1 MLGKSQRLKGITI
14 KKGTLAGPSLPP
26 PKHIDVEALT
36 KSAELPTAVPAPA
49 AAPTEKSYDP
59 FNLVVP
65 TEAPIATED
74 PFDIFSATPA
84 APTTNPFNMFNQPAP
99 TIQAP
104 TPTEKVTTMPQ
115 PKRTVVIKR
124 KTPAAP
130 TTAPDF
136 DLTPQ
141 PALAAPFTTPF
152 DSPPQYG
159 APTYTQ
165 FAAPTAASQ
174 FPIIAPP
181 PEAPKRRTVLIK
193 RKYGP
198 QEEKYRTDRDKEI
211 NENPYTF
218 DESQTTFMPPT
229 RLAFQNF
236 MRTTFT
242 PFAITKVPV
251 PDFEACAKLGQRG
264 EGVIERFLYQQF
276 VREYMRQETPYRGLL
291 VYHGL
296 GSGKT
301 CTSIAAAEA
310 LFGRAKKK
318 IIVMTPGSLRN
329 NFKNELTSCGFR
341 HHSLQN
347 HWVFLPLT
355 PTTQLFASE
364 VLGISSTSKM
374 YEDVFKEPEEQRGI
388 WIPDFEQPPNY
399 SSLAAWQQTS
409 IRRQL
414 NFQLESRIT
423 FLSYNSARDTSKA
436 RLQAIACQNPTF
448 FDNAVII
455 IDEIHNVTRMMCRRM
470 DKELLERIRRGKN
483 DPAFDP
489 ITYESWKPQ
498 VCSTPYVHSRAYL
511 LYRLLATAKNSKII
525 GLSGTPL
532 INFPEEI
539 AILANLLGG
548 YIHTVDATVPISPT
562 AEADLLA
569 AAKAHPRID
578 FIDVQKA
585 ELKVRITYSILPD
598 KYKKVYDEANSFKG
612 VEYDEEAASDAAK
625 VHQEL
630 AEALKA
636 KNIVLSIPQHRSYPL
651 LPPTR
656 DDFYKGF
663 IRESDYALM
672 NQAILRRRLQG
683 LVSYYR
689 GSKED
694 LMPRIKEDIIV
705 QVPFNEYSYSKYF
718 EARKEELKAKPKS
731 SVAKDIEE
739 LEDSAN
745 PAYYRFRSRSACNFV
760 FPSDI
765 ERPYPMN
772 KKAVVIDTGLEGTDA
787 PVITEADSQI
797 SPEELADRVKE
808 EEVDLLGIGDLLGTA
823 PSTTPAGTA
832 GPTDE
837 TAPETQQLNTYAEK
851 LEYARKKLY
860 ERRDEVLRIMNDPTQ
875 GLEKFSP
882 KMTAIIRKIEE
893 LDARSASPD
902 HFIGPQLVYSQFI
915 TMEGLGI
922 LGMALEANGYVP
934 IELEGPI
941 DDLRFTE
948 KTLESL
954 AEGPARRFMFFT
966 SNSGPREREVLLNIF
981 NGRFDKLPPR
991 IKEVLETIF
1000 SDTRNLHGEICSV
1013 FGIGAAGAEGIS
1025 LRNVRAVHI
1034 MEPYWNNVRTEQVKG
1049 RAVRICSHM
1058 ELPLE
1063 ERDVSIY
1070 TYCAVFQGKIDE
1082 SLKISDGGATSDEY
1096 INDIA
1101 KKKAAIN
1108 EGILTIMK
1116 ETAVD
1121 CTLNQ
1126 MENQDVRCFVPKA
1139 SSTESYAYHPDIEYD
1154 LKNPPVNAPPTT
1166 AAPTVATIAK
1176 PQVVEIKGITNTEKA
1191 KTIAAPL
1198 VSTATAR
1205 PGVEKAPTVMVKGRE
1220 YIMVPKPGSTDLF
1233 LLYDKADTLKTR
1245 QLGLLKRDPLSGAFA
1260 VKLA

>member
-1 MLGKSQRLKGITI
+1 MLGKSQRLKGITV
-14 KKGTLAGPSLPP
+14 KKGTLAGPTPAPP
-26 PKHIDVEALT
+26 RHINVEALI
-36 KSAELPTAVPAPA
+36 KPAELI
-49 AAPTEKSYDP
+49 
-59 FNLVVP
+59 VP
-65 TEAPIATED
+65 TEPPVVTQPEQQPPTED
-74 PFDIFSATPA
+74 PFDMFSATPA
-84 APTTNPFNMFNQPAP
+84 APIESAAPNPFNVFNQPAP
-99 TIQAP
+99 TIKAP
-104 TPTEKVTTMPQ
+104 TPTEKVTTMPLPVPQ
-115 PKRTVVIKR
+115 QKRTVVIKR

-130 TTAPDF
+130 VIPATLDLAPEASTT
-136 DLTPQ
+136 T
-141 PALAAPFTTPF
+141 
-152 DSPPQYG
+152 
-159 APTYTQ
+159 TQ
-165 FAAPTAASQ
+165 FPLI
-174 FPIIAPP
+174 PPP

-193 RKYGP
+193 RKQYGP

-211 NENPYTF
+211 AEDPYTF
-218 DESQTTFMPPT
+218 DESQTTFIPPT
-229 RLAFQNF
+229 RLAFQHF

-242 PFAITKVPV
+242 PFAITQVPV

-355 PTTQLFASE
+355 QTTQLFASE
-364 VLGISSTSKM
+364 VLGLKPGIKLF
-374 YEDVFKEPEEQRGI
+374 EDMAKEPQEQHGI
-388 WIPDFEQPPNY
+388 WIPDFDQAPNY

-548 YIHTVDATVPISPT
+548 YIHTVEATVPITPT
-562 AEADLLA
+562 AETDLLSA
-569 AAKAHPRID
+569 ARAHPRID
-578 FIDVQKA
+578 FVDVQKA
-585 ELKVRITYSILPD
+585 ELKVRITYSVLPN
-598 KYKKVYDEANSFKG
+598 KYKKVYDDSNQFKG
-612 VEYDEEAASDAAK
+612 VEYDEEAISDAAQ
-625 VHQEL
+625 VHKEL

-636 KNIVLSIPQHRSYPL
+636 KNIVLSIPLHKSYPL
-651 LPPTR
+651 LPPTK

-694 LMPRIKEDIIV
+694 LMPRIKEDILV

-718 EARKEELKAKPKS
+718 EARKEELKSKS
-731 SVAKDIEE
+731 KTSIAQDIEE
-739 LEDSAN
+739 LEDSMN

-765 ERPYPMN
+765 DRPYPTN
-772 KKAVVIDTGLEGTDA
+772 KKAAIIDTGLEAIEA

-797 SPEELADRVKE
+797 SPEELADRIQE
-808 EEVDLLGIGDLLGTA
+808 EEIDLLGIGTA
-823 PSTTPAGTA
+823 TAPAGTE
-832 GPTDE
+832 GPVDE
-837 TAPETQQLNTYAEK
+837 VVPETQPQDEARQLNTYAEK

-860 ERRDEVLRIMNDPTQ
+860 ERRNEVLRIMNDPTQ

-902 HFIGPQLVYSQFI
+902 HFIGPQLIYSQFI

-922 LGMALEANGYVP
+922 LGMAMEANGYVP
-934 IELEGPI
+934 IELAGPVE
-941 DDLRFTE
+941 DLYFSQRTV
-948 KTLESL
+948 ESL
-954 AEGPARRFMFFT
+954 AKGPAAKERRFMFFT

-981 NGRFDKLPPR
+981 NGRFDKVPPK
-991 IKEVLETIF
+991 IKAVLEEHYAT
-1000 SDTRNLHGEICSV
+1000 TGNLHGEICCI

-1058 ELPLE
+1058 QLPLE

-1096 INDIA
+1096 INEIA
-1101 KKKAAIN
+1101 KKKTAIN

-1154 LKNPPVNAPPTT
+1154 LKNPPVDAVI
-1166 AAPTVATIAK
+1166 AAPTVVTATAK

-1191 KTIAAPL
+1191 KAIAAPL
-1198 VSTATAR
+1198 VSAATTR
-1205 PGVEKAPTVMVKGRE
+1205 PGVEKAPTVMVKGHE

-1233 LLYDKADTLKTR
+1233 LLYDKGDTLKTR
-1245 QLGLLKRDPLSGAFA
+1245 QLGILKRDPLSGAFA
-1260 VKLA
+1260 VKML

>member
-26 PKHIDVEALT
+26 PRHINVEEINTGVQVPTLVAPIEEVSSTPVQPAPLNVFNIPVGP
-36 KSAELPTAVPAPA
+36 LPPAPA
-49 AAPTEKSYDP
+49 AQPSIIAP
-59 FNLVVP
+59 
-65 TEAPIATED
+65 
-74 PFDIFSATPA
+74 
-84 APTTNPFNMFNQPAP
+84 
-99 TIQAP
+99 
-104 TPTEKVTTMPQ
+104 
-115 PKRTVVIKR
+115 
-124 KTPAAP
+124 
-130 TTAPDF
+130 
-136 DLTPQ
+136 
-141 PALAAPFTTPF
+141 
-152 DSPPQYG
+152 
-159 APTYTQ
+159 
-165 FAAPTAASQ
+165 
-174 FPIIAPP
+174 IAPP
-181 PEAPKRRTVLIK
+181 PGEPTKRRTRII
-193 RKYGP
+193 RKQYGP
-198 QEEKYRTDRDKEI
+198 QEDKYRSDRDKEI
-211 NENPYTF
+211 YENPYKF
-218 DESQTTFMPPT
+218 DDAQSTFMPPT

-242 PFAITKVPV
+242 PFAITQVPV

-310 LFGRAKKK
+310 LFGRSRKK

-364 VLGISSTSKM
+364 VLGVKPTSKM
-374 YEDVFKEPEEQRGI
+374 FEDMAKEPQEQHGI
-388 WIPDFEQPPNY
+388 WIPDFEQAPNY
-399 SSLAAWQQTS
+399 SSLQAWQQTS

-414 NFQLESRIT
+414 NYQLEGRIT

-448 FDNAVII
+448 FDNAVIV

-489 ITYESWKPQ
+489 ITFQPWSPA
-498 VCSTPYVHSRAYL
+498 VCSTPYMHSRAYL

-548 YIHTVDATVPISPT
+548 YIHTVEATVPITPT
-562 AEADLLA
+562 AEADLLV

-585 ELKVRITYSILPD
+585 ELKVRITYSVLPN
-598 KYKKVYDEANSFKG
+598 KYKKVYDDARQFKG
-612 VEYDEEAASDAAK
+612 VEFDEKATSDAAQ
-625 VHQEL
+625 VHSEL
-630 AEALKA
+630 AAALKE
-636 KNIVLSIPQHRSYPL
+636 KNIVLSTPLHKSYPL
-651 LPPTR
+651 LPPTK

-672 NQAILRRRLQG
+672 NQSILRRRLQG

-694 LMPRIKEDIIV
+694 LMPRIKEDILV

-765 ERPYPMN
+765 DRPYPTN
-772 KKAVVIDTGLEGTDA
+772 KKATILDTGLDSDA
-787 PVITEADSQI
+787 PLITEADTQVTA
-797 SPEELADRVKE
+797 EELADRIKE
-808 EEVDLLGIGDLLGTA
+808 EEVDLHGLGDLL
-823 PSTTPAGTA
+823 TPAGDKE
-832 GPTDE
+832 PTSE
-837 TAPETQQLNTYAEK
+837 APAETQQVQQVQLNTYAEK
-851 LEYARKKLY
+851 LEYARRKLY
-860 ERRDEVLRIMNDPTQ
+860 ERRNEVLRIMNDVNQ

-915 TMEGLGI
+915 SMEGLGI
-922 LGMALEANGYVP
+922 LGMAMEANGYVP
-934 IELEGPI
+934 IELAGPI
-941 DDLRFTE
+941 EDMYFTQR
-948 KTLESL
+948 TVESL
-954 AEGPARRFMFFT
+954 AKGPAAKERRFMFFT
-966 SNSGPREREVLLNIF
+966 SNAGPREREIFLNIF
-981 NGRFDKLPPR
+981 NGRFDKLPPK
-991 IKEVLETIF
+991 IKAVLQEHYAETG
-1000 SDTRNLHGEICSV
+1000 NLHGEICSV

-1058 ELPLE
+1058 QLPLE

-1070 TYCAVFQGKIDE
+1070 TYCSVFQGKIDE
-1082 SLKISDGGATSDEY
+1082 SLKISDDGKTSDEY

-1101 KKKAAIN
+1101 KKKTAVN

-1126 MENQDVRCFVPKA
+1126 LENQDVRCFVPKA

-1154 LKNPPVNAPPTT
+1154 MKNPPVDAPVV
-1166 AAPTVATIAK
+1166 AAAAATIAK
-1176 PQVVEIKGITNTEKA
+1176 PAIVEIKGLTNTEKA
-1191 KTIAAPL
+1191 KTIAAPS
-1198 VSTATAR
+1198 VTAAPVR
-1205 PGVEKAPTVMVKGRE
+1205 PGVEKAPTVMVKDRE
-1220 YIMVPKPGSTDLF
+1220 YIMVPKTGASDLF
-1233 LLYDKADTLKTR
+1233 LLYDKGDTLKTR
-1245 QLGLLKRDPLSGAFA
+1245 QLGLLKRDPLSGKFA
-1260 VKLA
+1260 VKMLG

>member
-1 MLGKSQRLKGITI
+1 MLGKSQRLKGVTI
-14 KKGTLAGPSLPP
+14 KKGSLTGPTLAPP
-26 PKHIDVEALT
+26 RHINVEALSRASEL
-36 KSAELPTAVPAPA
+36 SAPSEEPINLVI
-49 AAPTEKSYDP
+49 PTEP
-59 FNLVVP
+59 PEV
-65 TEAPIATED
+65 

-84 APTTNPFNMFNQPAP
+84 APVEAPNPFNLFNQPAP

-104 TPTEKVTTMPQ
+104 TPTEKVTTMPL
-115 PKRTVVIKR
+115 PKRTVTIKR

-130 TTAPDF
+130 VIPATLDLAPEASTTF
-136 DLTPQ
+136 
-141 PALAAPFTTPF
+141 
-152 DSPPQYG
+152 
-159 APTYTQ
+159 TQ
-165 FAAPTAASQ
+165 FPT
-174 FPIIAPP
+174 IAPP

-193 RKYGP
+193 RKQYGP
-198 QEEKYRTDRDKEI
+198 QEEKYRADRDKEI
-211 NENPYTF
+211 NEDTYIL
-218 DESQTTFMPPT
+218 DENQKTFMPPT

-242 PFAITKVPV
+242 PFAITQVPV

-264 EGVIERFLYQQF
+264 EGMIERFLYQQF

-347 HWVFLPLT
+347 HWVFLPLN

-364 VLGISSTSKM
+364 VLGLKPASKIF
-374 YEDVFKEPEEQRGI
+374 EDMVKEPQEQHGI
-388 WIPDFEQPPNY
+388 WIPDFEQPANY
-399 SSLAAWQQTS
+399 SSLTAWQQTS

-414 NFQLESRIT
+414 NAQLEGRIT

-470 DKELLERIRRGKN
+470 DKEILERIRRGKN

-539 AILANLLGG
+539 AIIANLLGG
-548 YIHTVDATVPISPT
+548 YSHSVEATVPVTPT

-578 FIDVQKA
+578 FVDVQKA
-585 ELKVRITYSILPD
+585 ELKVRITYSVLPN
-598 KYKKVYDEANSFKG
+598 KYKKVYDETNQFKG
-612 VEYDEEAASDAAK
+612 VEYDEDATSDAAQ
-625 VHQEL
+625 VHQEV

-636 KNIVLSIPQHRSYPL
+636 KNIVLSIPLHKSYPL
-651 LPPTR
+651 LPPTK
-656 DDFYKGF
+656 DDFYKAF

-694 LMPRIKEDIIV
+694 LMPRIKEDILV
-705 QVPFNEYSYSKYF
+705 NVPFNEYSYSKYF
-718 EARKEELKAKPKS
+718 EARKEELKSKS
-731 SVAKDIEE
+731 KTSVAQDIED
-739 LEDSAN
+739 LEDSMN

-765 ERPYPMN
+765 DRPYPTN
-772 KKAVVIDTGLEGTDA
+772 KKAAIIDTGLDATEA

-797 SPEELADRVKE
+797 SPEELADRIKDE
-808 EEVDLLGIGDLLGTA
+808 EIDLLGINEL
-823 PSTTPAGTA
+823 TTPAGTEGA
-832 GPTDE
+832 ADE
-837 TAPETQQLNTYAEK
+837 VATETQEARQLNTYAEK
-851 LEYARKKLY
+851 LDYARKKLY
-860 ERRDEVLRIMNDPTQ
+860 ERRNEVLRIMNDPSQ

-882 KMTAIIRKIEE
+882 KMTAIIRKIED

-902 HFIGPQLVYSQFI
+902 HFIGPQLIYSQFI

-922 LGMALEANGYVP
+922 LGMAMEANGYVP
-934 IELEGPI
+934 IELAGPI
-941 DDLRFTE
+941 EDLYFSQRTV
-948 KTLESL
+948 ESL
-954 AEGPARRFMFFT
+954 AKGPAAKERRFMFFT

-981 NGRFDKLPPR
+981 NGRFDKVPPK
-991 IKEVLETIF
+991 IKAVLQEHYNETG
-1000 SDTRNLHGEICSV
+1000 NLHGEICCV

-1034 MEPYWNNVRTEQVKG
+1034 MEPYWNSVRTEQVKG

-1058 ELPLE
+1058 QLPLE

-1082 SLKISDGGATSDEY
+1082 SLKIADGGATSDEY

-1101 KKKAAIN
+1101 KKKADIN
-1108 EGILTIMK
+1108 LGILTIMK

-1154 LKNPPVNAPPTT
+1154 LKNPPVDAVIVPATT
-1166 AAPTVATIAK
+1166 MAT
-1176 PQVVEIKGITNTEKA
+1176 PQVLEIKGITNTEKA
-1191 KTIAAPL
+1191 KTIVAPL
-1198 VSTATAR
+1198 MSAATVR
-1205 PGVEKAPTVMVKGRE
+1205 PGVEKAPTIMVKGRE
-1220 YIMVPKPGSTDLF
+1220 YIMVAKPGSTDLF
-1233 LLYDKADTLKTR
+1233 LLYDKGDTLKTR
-1245 QLGLLKRDPLSGAFA
+1245 QLGLLKRDPLSGSFA
-1260 VKLA
+1260 VKML